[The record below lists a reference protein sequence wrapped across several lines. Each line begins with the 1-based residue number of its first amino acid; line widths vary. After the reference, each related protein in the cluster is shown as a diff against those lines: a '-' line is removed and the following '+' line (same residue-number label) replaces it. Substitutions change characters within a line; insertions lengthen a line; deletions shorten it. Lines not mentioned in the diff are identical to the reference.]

1 MKTRRFQKLR
11 LCKNGILTKTQ
22 YVVKTSTLRLKN
34 LFGFL
39 GGIRNYNEWLRRG
52 QSQLADDPCVW
63 FRHEEVEIMSK
74 LCQSSVYDLTAQDK
88 LKLLVLL
95 CNQSLTLSSV
105 RDYMEEAAEK

>member
-1 MKTRRFQKLR
+1 MPWKKGKLM
-11 LCKNGILTKTQ
+11 KTQ
-22 YVVKTSTLRLKN
+22 YVVKVNKLILKKICWN
-34 LFGFL
+34 FL

>member
-1 MKTRRFQKLR
+1 MPWKKGKLM
-11 LCKNGILTKTQ
+11 KTQ
-22 YVVKTSTLRLKN
+22 YVVKANKLVLKKICWN
-34 LFGFL
+34 FL